1 MDSSIAEV
9 KSDYYSPPKVHEN
22 GIFVYQSKD
31 MANTFRMIRASEAPI
46 IGGVF
51 LFFEFPLMA
60 AGFFAP
66 FYYLWLNVLLYNK
79 TNRHISMN
87 YLED

>member
-1 MDSSIAEV
+1 
-9 KSDYYSPPKVHEN
+9 
-22 GIFVYQSKD
+22 

-66 FYYLWLNVLLYNK
+66 FYYLWLNVL
-79 TNRHISMN
+79 
-87 YLED
+87 